1 MKTECEF
8 KHPCCCGTATHTPH
22 EVGKDGCKRFM
33 TEAPELIPPDNRQGF
48 NQWTVDGHP
57 VSDYTLRFQ
66 RGYSQISCGC
76 WSRWEGSV
84 NSLPDE
90 T

>member
-1 MKTECEF
+1 MNKT
-8 KHPCCCGTATHTPH
+8 KHNHACHCGTATHSPH
-22 EVGKDGCKRFM
+22 ETGENGCKRFITGNPTKAHDDPDLGEM
-33 TEAPELIPPDNRQGF
+33 WYADGNLITG
-48 NQWTVDGHP
+48 
-57 VSDYTLRFQ
+57 YTLRFQ
-66 RGYSQISCGC
+66 RGYFQHPCDC

>member
-1 MKTECEF
+1 MTCSAFHECS
-8 KHPCCCGTATHTPH
+8 CGTGKPTPH
-22 EVGKDGCKRFM
+22 NIGDGGCLRFM
-33 TEAPELIPPDNRQGF
+33 TEAPRRFEDGDWF
-48 NQWTVDGHP
+48 VDGH
-57 VSDYTLRFQ
+57 VVTDYTLRFQ
-66 RGYSQISCGC
+66 RGYYQHKDGC